1 MNEVIPAAV
10 LPAIYISVAVQL
22 RINTVDEGQAAEE
35 GIAFADFRCLLADR
49 FGKPVETLGC
59 SHNDAPV
66 LPVLGNHFQHLRREV
81 LGLIGAE
88 PVLHFVDAGNDTL
101 DAVLVADEQTP
112 VIQLC
117 RFISKGKISD
127 ALCLRVFLPPTQS
140 LLGHGDGLAVTLPAG
155 EDDTALIADEFG
167 IVSEIVCYH
176 LLWKIVKQVLPERRF
191 RYTDMFTLFEPSARA
206 IGTDAVDQAAEAE
219 KQEHT
224 AEDHQRELEQ
234 GEECL

>member
-49 FGKPVETLGC
+49 FGKPVEALGC
-59 SHNDAPV
+59 PHNDASV
-66 LPVLGNHFQHLRREV
+66 LPVLSNHFQHLRREV

-88 PVLHFVDAGNDTL
+88 PVLHFVDAGDDTL

-127 ALCLRVFLPPTQS
+127 ALRLRVFLSPTQS
-140 LLGHGDGLAVTLPAG
+140 LLGHGYGLAVALTAG
-155 EDDTALIADEFG
+155 KDDTALIAEEFR
-167 IVSEIVCYH
+167 ITSEIVRNH
-176 LLWKIVKQVLPERRF
+176 LFWQVVEEILPKGDF
-191 RYTDMFTLFEPSARA
+191 RNVDMLALFQPRA
-206 IGTDAVDQAAEAE
+206 FPVGHDAIDRAAEAE

-224 AEDHQRELEQ
+224 AEDHQRKLEQ

>member
-155 EDDTALIADEFG
+155 EDDTALIAEEFG

-206 IGTDAVDQAAEAE
+206 IGTDAVDQAAESE
-219 KQEHT
+219 EQEHT
-224 AEDHQRELEQ
+224 AENHQRKLEQ